1 MNNLT
6 SLFLSQSY
14 QDTWEDYNRSLTSEN
29 FPKWD
34 YIILTASN
42 ENQAEGYRSQIESRK
57 DFLPAETH
65 FAVIPDE
72 GNVRVGSGGATL
84 SVLRYIYKREEEL
97 KGKGSFEGLSILVI
111 HSGGDSK
118 RVPSY
123 LLLENFSARYLI
135 NCRMAGLLHC
145 LMSLSLQC
153 LQYLPESGKVCCFF
167 QEMFY
172 CYLILCRLIFP
183 EEGLQPF
190 HSKRMLK
197 QVRIMAYFLTVVME
211 M

>member
-14 QDTWEDYNRSLTSEN
+14 QDTWEDYNRSLSSEN

-42 ENQAEGYRSQIESRK
+42 ENQAVGYRSQIESRR
-57 DFLPAETH
+57 DVLPPETH

-97 KGKGSFEGLSILVI
+97 KGVGSFKGLRILVI

-123 LLLENFSARYLI
+123 SALGKLFSPVPHKLPNGKSSTLFDEFLI
-135 NCRMAGLLHC
+135 A
-145 LMSLSLQC
+145 MSSV
-153 LQYLPESGKVCCFF
+153 PSRIVRECCFF
-167 QEMFY
+167 RGMFY
-172 CYLILCRLIFP
+172 CYSIHFRSIFREEERLRF
-183 EEGLQPF
+183 LL
-190 HSKRMLK
+190 KRMLR
-197 QVRIMAYFLTVVME
+197 QERIMEFS
-211 M
+211 

>member
-14 QDTWEDYNRSLTSEN
+14 QDTWEDYNRSLSSEN

-42 ENQAEGYRSQIESRK
+42 ENQAVGYRSQIESRR
-57 DFLPAETH
+57 DVLPPETH

-97 KGKGSFEGLSILVI
+97 KGVGSFKGLRILVI

-123 LLLENFSARYLI
+123 SALGKLFSPVPHKLPNGKSSTLFDEFLI
-135 NCRMAGLLHC
+135 A
-145 LMSLSLQC
+145 MSSV
-153 LQYLPESGKVCCFF
+153 PSRIRGECCFF
-167 QEMFY
+167 RGMFY
-172 CYLILCRLIFP
+172 CYSIHFRSIFREEERLRF
-183 EEGLQPF
+183 LLR
-190 HSKRMLK
+190 RMLR
-197 QVRIMAYFLTVVME
+197 QERIMEFS
-211 M
+211 

>member
-14 QDTWEDYNRSLTSEN
+14 QDTWEDYNRSLSSEN

-42 ENQAEGYRSQIESRK
+42 ENQAVGYRSQIESRR
-57 DFLPAETH
+57 DVLPPETH

-97 KGKGSFEGLSILVI
+97 KGVGSFKGLRILVI

-123 LLLENFSARYLI
+123 SALGKLFSPVP
-135 NCRMAGLLHC
+135 HK
-145 LMSLSLQC
+145 
-153 LQYLPESGKVCCFF
+153 LPNGKSSTLFDEF
-167 QEMFY
+167 
-172 CYLILCRLIFP
+172 
-183 EEGLQPF
+183 
-190 HSKRMLK
+190 
-197 QVRIMAYFLTVVME
+197 
-211 M
+211 

>member
-14 QDTWEDYNRSLTSEN
+14 QDTWEDYNRSLSSEN

-42 ENQAEGYRSQIESRK
+42 ENQAVGYRSQIESRR
-57 DFLPAETH
+57 DVLPPETH

-97 KGKGSFEGLSILVI
+97 KGVGSFKGLRILVI

-123 LLLENFSARYLI
+123 SALGKLFSPVPHKLPNGKSSTLFDEFLI
-135 NCRMAGLLHC
+135 A
-145 LMSLSLQC
+145 MSSV
-153 LQYLPESGKVCCFF
+153 PSRIREG
-167 QEMFY
+167 MFY
-172 CYLILCRLIFP
+172 CYSIHFRSIFREEERLRF
-183 EEGLQPF
+183 LL
-190 HSKRMLK
+190 KRMLR
-197 QVRIMAYFLTVVME
+197 QERIMEFS
-211 M
+211 

>member
-1 MNNLT
+1 MFALVQVEQRFLFCATYIKEKKNLKEKGLLRGCV
-6 SLFLSQSY
+6 SL
-14 QDTWEDYNRSLTSEN
+14 
-29 FPKWD
+29 
-34 YIILTASN
+34 
-42 ENQAEGYRSQIESRK
+42 
-57 DFLPAETH
+57 
-65 FAVIPDE
+65 
-72 GNVRVGSGGATL
+72 
-84 SVLRYIYKREEEL
+84 
-97 KGKGSFEGLSILVI
+97 LSILAETVNVFLPI
-111 HSGGDSK
+111 
-118 RVPSY
+118 

-183 EEGLQPF
+183 EEGLRPF

>member
-84 SVLRYIYKREEEL
+84 SVLRYIYKREIQL
-97 KGKGSFEGLSILVI
+97 DIIV
-111 HSGGDSK
+111 
-118 RVPSY
+118 Y
-123 LLLENFSARYLI
+123 
-135 NCRMAGLLHC
+135 
-145 LMSLSLQC
+145 
-153 LQYLPESGKVCCFF
+153 
-167 QEMFY
+167 
-172 CYLILCRLIFP
+172 FP
-183 EEGLQPF
+183 IEQ
-190 HSKRMLK
+190 
-197 QVRIMAYFLTVVME
+197 
-211 M
+211 

>member
-14 QDTWEDYNRSLTSEN
+14 QDTWEDYNRSLSSEN

-97 KGKGSFEGLSILVI
+97 KGK
-111 HSGGDSK
+111 
-118 RVPSY
+118 
-123 LLLENFSARYLI
+123 LERGIS
-135 NCRMAGLLHC
+135 
-145 LMSLSLQC
+145 MSLRHYWIIIGSLAGKWM
-153 LQYLPESGKVCCFF
+153 PEAP
-167 QEMFY
+167 
-172 CYLILCRLIFP
+172 I
-183 EEGLQPF
+183 
-190 HSKRMLK
+190 H
-197 QVRIMAYFLTVVME
+197 
-211 M
+211 

>member
-14 QDTWEDYNRSLTSEN
+14 QDTWEDYNRSLSSEN

-42 ENQAEGYRSQIESRK
+42 ENQAAGYRSQIESRK
-57 DFLPAETH
+57 DFLPTETH

-84 SVLRYIYKREEEL
+84 SVLRYIYQREEKL
-97 KGKGSFEGLSILVI
+97 KGTGSFAGLRILVI

-118 RVPSY
+118 RVPTSVSY
-123 LLLENFSARYLI
+123 THLT
-135 NCRMAGLLHC
+135 
-145 LMSLSLQC
+145 
-153 LQYLPESGKVCCFF
+153 LPTTS
-167 QEMFY
+167 
-172 CYLILCRLIFP
+172 
-183 EEGLQPF
+183 
-190 HSKRMLK
+190 
-197 QVRIMAYFLTVVME
+197 
-211 M
+211 

>member
-14 QDTWEDYNRSLTSEN
+14 QDTWEDYNRSLSSEN

-42 ENQAEGYRSQIESRK
+42 ENQAAGYRSQIESRK
-57 DFLPAETH
+57 DFLPTETH

-84 SVLRYIYKREEEL
+84 SVLRYIYQREEKL
-97 KGKGSFEGLSILVI
+97 KGMGSFAGLRILVI

-118 RVPSY
+118 RVPTYSA
-123 LLLENFSARYLI
+123 LGKLFSPVPHKLPNGKSSTLFDEFLI
-135 NCRMAGLLHC
+135 A
-145 LMSLSLQC
+145 MSSV
-153 LQYLPESGKVCCFF
+153 PS
-167 QEMFY
+167 
-172 CYLILCRLIFP
+172 
-183 EEGLQPF
+183 
-190 HSKRMLK
+190 
-197 QVRIMAYFLTVVME
+197 
-211 M
+211 